1 MKLDYDS
8 TEPEV
13 RIEIVPLIDV
23 IFCILTFF
31 ILAAVTLTRQ
41 AAINVDL
48 PQAASGTTQMR
59 QILIVS
65 VDAIGQT
72 YVEKSPVSKDQLLQ
86 AILGFRQQNPQGM
99 MVLYASRSASYNDV
113 VQVLDLLRAA
123 GGDRVALA
131 TLPGEGT
138 DPANAAP
145 ELNSPGLSNPGLS
158 NPGLPNLNSPNLNSP
173 GLGSPNRAPDSLF
186 PAAPPTAAPSGP
198 SSTNPDSGAFGS
210 TGFGGT
216 DFGGTD
222 FGGAVRDATKPA
234 PASPQN

>member
-8 TEPEV
+8 TEPDV

-48 PQAASGTTQMR
+48 PRASSSTTQLR

-72 YVEKSPVSKDQLLQ
+72 YVEKSPVTKAQLLQ
-86 AILGFRQQNPQGM
+86 SITGFRQQNPEGM

-131 TLPGEGT
+131 TLPGESGSSAT
-138 DPANAAP
+138 PS
-145 ELNSPGLSNPGLS
+145 SPGLNNPDLSNPGFTNPSLNNPGLS
-158 NPGLPNLNSPNLNSP
+158 NPGSNNPGLNSPSLDNRSLTNPGSSP
-173 GLGSPNRAPDSLF
+173 SSIF
-186 PAAPPTAAPSGP
+186 PTAPNSV
-198 SSTNPDSGAFGS
+198 NPKPGGVEFGS
-210 TGFGGT
+210 SP
-216 DFGGTD
+216 
-222 FGGAVRDATKPA
+222 ARNAKKPT
-234 PASPQN
+234 PSTPNLP

>member
-1 MKLDYDS
+1 MKLDYES
-8 TEPEV
+8 TEPDV

-31 ILAAVTLTRQ
+31 ILAAVTFTRQ

-48 PQAASGTTQMR
+48 PRASSGTSQLR

-72 YVEKSPVSKDQLLQ
+72 YVEKSPVNKAQLLQ
-86 AILGFRQQNPQGM
+86 SITGFRQQNPEGM

-131 TLPGEGT
+131 TLPGEGGS
-138 DPANAAP
+138 PALDSSPSLNNP
-145 ELNSPGLSNPGLS
+145 DLSNPGFTSPGLSPSLNSPGLSNPGL
-158 NPGLPNLNSPNLNSP
+158 NSP
-173 GLGSPNRAPDSLF
+173 GLDNRGLTNPGNSPSSIF
-186 PAAPPTAAPSGP
+186 PAAPNSDSAAPSRL
-198 SSTNPDSGAFGS
+198 DFGS
-210 TGFGGT
+210 SSPRN
-216 DFGGTD
+216 
-222 FGGAVRDATKPA
+222 AKKPI
-234 PASPQN
+234 PSNP